1 MTKEKSANNKPGQAN
16 LVTFMLLVVLSV
28 VGVGITDY
36 SPADAHRY
44 WIFMV
49 FVCAITSIIGGLSQ
63 HQGHENRRTLSWVS
77 VQVLHWSACVAAVLI
92 VYSLVHTGRIN
103 NADAGLILLL
113 LLALRVFLNG
123 SQVGRYFYL
132 LGMLLGSMTV
142 LMAYIEQYI
151 WFILIV
157 AVVVMIVAIYWDRL
171 AAARQERS
179 A

>member
-1 MTKEKSANNKPGQAN
+1 
-16 LVTFMLLVVLSV
+16 
-28 VGVGITDY
+28 
-36 SPADAHRY
+36 
-44 WIFMV
+44 MV
-49 FVCAITSIIGGLSQ
+49 FVCALTSVIGGLSQ
-63 HQGHENRRTLSWVS
+63 PQGHENRRSLSWLS
-77 VQVLHWSACVAAVLI
+77 VQIMHWSACVAAVLI

-113 LLALRVFLNG
+113 ILALTVFLNG
-123 SQVGRYFYL
+123 AQVGRYFYL

-157 AVVVMIVAIYWDRL
+157 AVVVMMVAIYWDRL
-171 AAARQERS
+171 AAAGHNRS